1 LGRVTKT
8 LLVTL
13 ALGNQGKVDKEKMI
27 NEILSSWEVP
37 AGKSKE
43 QAWTELQSKINQPTK
58 VIPLWRRASVGVAV
72 AACLA
77 LAVWVFTPSS
87 DIATI
92 AAVEFSEEPFLLPD
106 GSKVFL
112 NGGSTV
118 SYDKAS
124 WTDERTLELDGHAFF
139 EVEKGS
145 RFTVQTPAGTVEVLG
160 TSFDVFARGDYFEVA
175 CFTGK
180 VEVGHGSSTQV
191 LTPGNCTHL
200 DSDALV
206 APEPM
211 AETQHGW
218 MDGMFAFTDASLGR
232 VIEELEARFGYEIEM
247 EGLADMRFSGEF
259 TTTDIQEAME
269 LVCLP
274 LGLEFSI
281 MSDMTVKVTKAS

>member
-1 LGRVTKT
+1 
-8 LLVTL
+8 
-13 ALGNQGKVDKEKMI
+13 MI
-27 NEILSSWEVP
+27 NDILSSWEVP
-37 AGKSKE
+37 AGKSNE
-43 QAWTELQSKINQPTK
+43 QAWAELQSKIQQPAK
-58 VIPLWRRASVGVAV
+58 VIPLWRRVSVGVAV

-77 LAVWVFTPSS
+77 LAVWVFIPSS
-87 DIATI
+87 NMATI

-112 NGGSTV
+112 NGSSTV
-118 SYDKAS
+118 TYDQAS
-124 WTDERTLELDGHAFF
+124 WSDERTIELDGHAFF

-145 RFTVQTPAGTVEVLG
+145 RFIVATPSGTVEVLG
-160 TSFDVFARGDYFEVA
+160 TSFDVFARGEYFEVA

-180 VEVGHGSSTQV
+180 VEVGDGLTTQL
-191 LTPGNCTHL
+191 LTPGNCTRL
-200 DSDALV
+200 DADGLI

-211 AETQHGW
+211 ADTQHGW

-232 VIEELEARFGYEIEM
+232 VVEELEARFGYEIEM
-247 EGLADMRFSGEF
+247 QGLADMRFSGEF

-281 MSDMTVKVTKAS
+281 MSDMTVKITKAS